1 MKYGKSSCQ
10 ATANHVHWTPI
21 PTKLLKTC
29 INCLLPSV
37 TKIINTSI
45 ETSLFPPQFKTASV
59 APVLKKPTLDK
70 DELSNYRPVSNL
82 PYLGKIT
89 EKVVVK
95 QLKEYLKDHDLNQ
108 PLQSAY
114 REFHS
119 TETAIV
125 KIMNDILISLDKDQ
139 CILLIMLD
147 LSAAFDTV
155 DHTKL
160 LSRFESS
167 FGIQS
172 DVKAW
177 LHSYFT
183 CRHQVVK
190 INGTNSD
197 PQDLKTGMPQGSVLG
212 PFCFPLYTSPLFKI
226 AEKHKCG
233 IHMYADDTQ
242 LYMPCTAEDSEGA
255 VSKMENCITDVK
267 KWMSCNFL
275 KLNGSKTEFLVIS
288 KRSQKEEVKHVNTIK
303 IGDSSV
309 NVACKAKNIGCIID
323 STVTMEDQ
331 VNSVTKGCYE
341 RIHEIGRIRHNLTK
355 DAAATLIN
363 SQVTSKLDSFNA
375 VLTGLST
382 PLLNKLQKVQ
392 NSAARLLTGTKK
404 YDHITPVLKKL
415 HWLPVKSRIDY
426 KILLLCFK
434 ALHDLAP
441 KYLCDMIRKKKPGQ
455 ELRPSSIRELEV
467 PPSKTKTYGDRAFSY
482 IAPTLWNSLPS
493 NIRKIDKLQTFKS
506 KLKTHLFEKAYKS
519 M

>member
-1 MKYGKSSCQ
+1 M
-10 ATANHVHWTPI
+10 
-21 PTKLLKTC
+21 
-29 INCLLPSV
+29 
-37 TKIINTSI
+37 
-45 ETSLFPPQFKTASV
+45 
-59 APVLKKPTLDK
+59 
-70 DELSNYRPVSNL
+70 
-82 PYLGKIT
+82 
-89 EKVVVK
+89 
-95 QLKEYLKDHDLNQ
+95 
-108 PLQSAY
+108 
-114 REFHS
+114 
-119 TETAIV
+119 

-139 CILLIMLD
+139 CILLVMLD

-183 CRHQVVK
+183 CRQQVVK

-197 PQDLKTGMPQGSVLG
+197 PQDLRTGMPQGSVLG

-255 VSKMENCITDVK
+255 VSKMEDCIADVK

-275 KLNGSKTEFLVIS
+275 KLNDSKTEFLVIS

-382 PLLNKLQKVQ
+382 PLLNKLQKVK

-415 HWLPVKSRIDY
+415 HWLPVKFRIDY
-426 KILLLCFK
+426 KILLPCFK

-441 KYLCDMIRKKKPGQ
+441 KYLCDMIRKKKPGR